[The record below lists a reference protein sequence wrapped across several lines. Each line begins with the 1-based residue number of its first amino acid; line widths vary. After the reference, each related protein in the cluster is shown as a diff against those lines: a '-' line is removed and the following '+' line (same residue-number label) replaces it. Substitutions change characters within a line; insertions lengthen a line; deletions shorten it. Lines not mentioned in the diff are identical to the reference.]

1 MAERATPAR
10 VHVLVDLA
18 QRPGSGGHVK
28 VWERLA
34 AAAVGMET
42 ELDLTVHF
50 AGETPGTRSLARNVR
65 FKSHRSIFSSSRLPF
80 LADMPDHADLA
91 PYHPALARDLES
103 AEVIHT
109 TDAYFVFAR
118 TAERLAR
125 RRRLPLVTSI
135 HTDTPRYTSVF
146 AAATIERLF
155 GEGRVARLLK
165 EGAALPRRA
174 EERMRARLA
183 EHQRRCAAVVV
194 SRPDQLEPLGR
205 LLSPARVSLLRRGV
219 DRDVFHPRPAERA
232 WLERAFDV
240 PSGRVVVMAVGRLDR
255 GKNVMTAVEAVHT
268 LVGEGL
274 PVHLLCVGEGPERRA
289 IFARLGTRAS
299 CPGTLAPTDLA
310 RVYAST
316 DVVAHPSLIEE
327 TSNICLEAL
336 ACGRP
341 LLVAAESG
349 GGRHVVEGETGL
361 VVRGG
366 DPASWV
372 EALRRVV
379 TDEALRA
386 RLGVAAAAWA
396 VDGIPTWRE
405 VLFDDLLAV
414 WQRAR
419 TTTFARGTPE
429 QSSGRTN

>member
-1 MAERATPAR
+1 
-10 VHVLVDLA
+10 
-18 QRPGSGGHVK
+18 
-28 VWERLA
+28 
-34 AAAVGMET
+34 
-42 ELDLTVHF
+42 
-50 AGETPGTRSLARNVR
+50 
-65 FKSHRSIFSSSRLPF
+65 
-80 LADMPDHADLA
+80 
-91 PYHPALARDLES
+91 
-103 AEVIHT
+103 
-109 TDAYFVFAR
+109 
-118 TAERLAR
+118 
-125 RRRLPLVTSI
+125 
-135 HTDTPRYTSVF
+135 
-146 AAATIERLF
+146 
-155 GEGRVARLLK
+155 
-165 EGAALPRRA
+165 
-174 EERMRARLA
+174 MRARLA

-219 DRDVFHPRPAERA
+219 DRDVFRPRPADRA

-240 PSGRVVVMAVGRLDR
+240 PSGRIVIMVVGRIDR
-255 GKNVMTAVEAVHT
+255 GKNVMTAVEAVRT

-274 PVHLLCVGEGPERRA
+274 PAHLLCVGEGPERRA

-299 CPGTLAPTDLA
+299 CPGTLGPTDLA
-310 RVYAST
+310 RAYASA

-366 DPASWV
+366 DPTSWA

-379 TDEALRA
+379 SDEGLRA
-386 RLGVAAAAWA
+386 RLGAAAAAWS
-396 VDGIPTWRE
+396 VDGIPSWRQ
-405 VLFDDLLAV
+405 VLLDDLLAV

-419 TTTFARGTPE
+419 TTTFASRNPE
-429 QSSGRTN
+429 RNPGSAN